1 MKFTLL
7 PFLVAM
13 VIAVA
18 DMPTH
23 VYQVCQRQIGTLKL
37 EPWRIKAASYLRSV
51 SEAISAF
58 TLLMRALRGRSAMVA
73 GAVLMALLASALG
86 AEPIMGAGVLLAGT
100 TEAPTLAEV
109 KAAIENSNRLFQND
123 FKEVNEKIKALE
135 AKGAAVDPILLE
147 VREKLNKAM
156 DAASAKNEAFIAMQ
170 AKLNRLELQGTD
182 PKATEQRA
190 AALAR
195 FNRELKSRA
204 ALNGRTVA
212 DVDEAAYASYTKAFD
227 AYLRRGERGLG
238 PDEQRAMSV
247 GSDPDGGYTVTPDLS
262 GKIVERIFELSPIR
276 QFANIETIGSDA
288 LEGENETD
296 DASGGWVAETGTR
309 SDSANPT
316 IGKYRIVAHELY
328 AQPKSTQKLLEDSNR
343 DIQAWLQK
351 RSSNKFARLEATA
364 FTTGNGATQPRGFAS
379 YGTAATG
386 DSTRAW
392 GTFEHVA
399 TGGAT
404 YGTDPNGVQKLIA
417 LIHKMNP
424 AYLPGSAF
432 YMNRNTLSTTRQ
444 LTDASSAGKFVFIPS
459 FQAGM
464 PDTLL
469 GYPVRVL
476 IDMVDIASNALAVAF
491 GDMNATYTI
500 VDRVGLSLL
509 VDPYTDKPNVRFY
522 MRKRVGG
529 DAVNFE
535 SMKFLK
541 FSA

>member
-1 MKFTLL
+1 MEPTFVEAK
-7 PFLVAM
+7 A
-13 VIAVA
+13 AVDA
-18 DMPTH
+18 LNRAFVEFKDTNE
-23 VYQVCQRQIGTLKL
+23 K
-37 EPWRIKAASYLRSV
+37 RIKAI
-51 SEAISAF
+51 EE
-58 TLLMRALRGRSAMVA
+58 GR
-73 GAVLMALLASALG
+73 
-86 AEPIMGAGVLLAGT
+86 
-100 TEAPTLAEV
+100 
-109 KAAIENSNRLFQND
+109 
-123 FKEVNEKIKALE
+123 
-135 AKGAAVDPILLE
+135 AVDPLVTEKL
-147 VREKLNKAM
+147 EKLNKAM
-156 DAASAKNEAFIAMQ
+156 DDQSAINEAFIAAQ

-212 DVDEAAYASYTKAFD
+212 DVDEAAYVSYTKAFD
-227 AYLRRGERGLG
+227 AFLRRGERGLS

-262 GKIVERIFELSPIR
+262 GKIVERIYELSPIR
-276 QFANIETIGSDA
+276 QFANVETIGSDS

-309 SDSANPT
+309 SDSNNPT
-316 IGKYRIVAHELY
+316 IGKYKIVAHELY

-343 DIQAWLQK
+343 DIAAWLQR
-351 RSSNKFARLEATA
+351 RSGNKFARLEATA
-364 FTTGNGATQPRGFAS
+364 FTTGTGVTQPRGFANHP
-379 YGTAATG
+379 TAATA
-386 DSTRAW
+386 DSSRAW

-399 TGGAT
+399 AGGAT
-404 YGTDPNGVQKLIA
+404 YGTDPNGVQKLIS
-417 LIHKMNP
+417 LMHKLNP
-424 AYLPGSAF
+424 AYLPGAAF

-444 LTDASSAGKFVFIPS
+444 LTDASTSGKFVFIPS

-469 GYPVRVL
+469 GYPVRVI
-476 IDMVDIASNALAVAF
+476 IDMADIASAALSVAF
-491 GDMNATYTI
+491 GDMQATYTI

-529 DAVNFE
+529 DVVNFE
-535 SMKFLK
+535 SLKFLK